1 MQWHPF
7 FAHVLRPLLQE
18 YYDVQTDVP
27 VGDLPREAD
36 IVLVR
41 RTAPAPFVGIW
52 HHLTLWNILEFK
64 GPTDTP
70 ALRDLDLLLEVG
82 LGIDRRLNDEQRRQG
97 QAIVERNEVSRWYL
111 ANHVG
116 ARFRAEAEQL
126 LGGLAEHGPG
136 LWRACAFGR
145 PLWIVSRDALPV
157 ERESVPLH
165 LVTLEPA
172 EQSRALV
179 AAMVRQ
185 PDLWHTYGVALL
197 KLHGSALQEVLQ
209 MEPSLLEHEPF
220 TGDLRPL
227 IAVMG
232 LQRIIDQAGPEKVF
246 DLSLKKLV
254 ETQGTERISEFLKQL
269 TPEQQQQLKDSLP

>member
-52 HHLTLWNILEFK
+52 QHLTLWNILEFK

-97 QAIVERNEVSRWYL
+97 QAIVERNEVSWWYL

-126 LGGLAEHGPG
+126 LGGLAEQGPG
-136 LWRACAFGR
+136 LWRGCAFGR
-145 PLWIVSRDALPV
+145 PLWIVSRDALPWSG
-157 ERESVPLH
+157 RAFRSISSLWS
-165 LVTLEPA
+165 LSN
-172 EQSRALV
+172 SRG
-179 AAMVRQ
+179 R
-185 PDLWHTYGVALL
+185 LW
-197 KLHGSALQEVLQ
+197 
-209 MEPSLLEHEPF
+209 
-220 TGDLRPL
+220 LRW
-227 IAVMG
+227 
-232 LQRIIDQAGPEKVF
+232 
-246 DLSLKKLV
+246 
-254 ETQGTERISEFLKQL
+254 
-269 TPEQQQQLKDSLP
+269 